1 MGTVM
6 AADIVVSRE
15 LKLVVARRAL
25 SGSAGAAPAAPPA
38 IPPSPAEPPKEGADE
53 RCHPAVKRDFWA
65 LCRDQTNSE
74 PKETI
79 MMTSEDLAALRRK
92 LDDLSRRL
100 DARTREFAQT
110 GEFSDVHE
118 ALISQIRQRHDELR
132 TKVDAAAR
140 EGTSW
145 DLVRAEFTRDHSSIF
160 DDLLQLEERLDVD
173 AVKKRDL
180 TEK

>member
-1 MGTVM
+1 VSQNR
-6 AADIVVSRE
+6 AAV
-15 LKLVVARRAL
+15 
-25 SGSAGAAPAAPPA
+25 
-38 IPPSPAEPPKEGADE
+38 
-53 RCHPAVKRDFWA
+53 
-65 LCRDQTNSE
+65 Q
-74 PKETI
+74 
-79 MMTSEDLAALRRK
+79 RRK

-118 ALISQIRQRHDELR
+118 ALISQIRQRHDKLR

-173 AVKKRDL
+173 AMKKRDS

>member
-1 MGTVM
+1 
-6 AADIVVSRE
+6 
-15 LKLVVARRAL
+15 
-25 SGSAGAAPAAPPA
+25 
-38 IPPSPAEPPKEGADE
+38 
-53 RCHPAVKRDFWA
+53 
-65 LCRDQTNSE
+65 
-74 PKETI
+74 
-79 MMTSEDLAALRRK
+79 MMSEDLAALRRK

-110 GEFSDVHE
+110 VEFSDVHE
-118 ALISQIRQRHDELR
+118 ALISQIRQRHDKLR

-173 AVKKRDL
+173 AMKKRDS